1 MSEVILEPDKEKS
14 KLLMMKLLTHAE
26 LIWMLSIEKLTTLKT
41 FLSKTKDFTISISQ
55 YSNLEVKKKLTKKL
69 N

>member
-1 MSEVILEPDKEKS
+1 MILEPDKEKS